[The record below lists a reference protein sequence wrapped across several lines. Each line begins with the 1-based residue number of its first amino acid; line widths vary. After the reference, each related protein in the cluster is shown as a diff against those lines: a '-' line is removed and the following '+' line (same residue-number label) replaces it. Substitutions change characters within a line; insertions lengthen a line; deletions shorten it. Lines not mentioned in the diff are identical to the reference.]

1 MTAKL
6 HAAGRDAFIGFKCY
20 PAAAPDGK
28 GPRRLIPDG
37 RLLLLGVLLGGR
49 TAVGPVRALEVVE
62 QRRELLPARHLGTHA
77 LHALDRILPLLPR
90 EVHGLERM
98 RLGVVTR
105 RARVLV

>member
-1 MTAKL
+1 ML
-6 HAAGRDAFIGFKCY
+6 LNLS
-20 PAAAPDGK
+20 PS
-28 GPRRLIPDG
+28 G

-105 RARVLV
+105 RARVLVDLLALVRCDDCARDRE